1 MSEKATEIAN
11 LLSPTVESLGL
22 ELLGVEYLPAPGGA
36 TLRLYIDVPL
46 AEQPERV
53 INVDDCER
61 VSREVS
67 AQLDVEDPI
76 SGNYTLEV
84 SSPGVDRP
92 LFTLEQFARHAG
104 ESAKIVLKLAQD
116 GRRRFQGPILRIDAE
131 AGAVVFAVDGKDVQI
146 AFDNID
152 KARILPDWV
161 ALGLAPQKPNKPG
174 PKKPGHEK
182 KKPSTSRR
190 LASRARSDEM
200 SKELLLVV
208 DAVANEKGVPR
219 EVIFDAIEAALAS
232 AAKKRYPDQDVLAR
246 VTIDHKDGNYE
257 TYRRWEVVADDVVME
272 SPDRQ
277 VRLMDAI
284 EEADGVDVGD
294 YIEEQIENP
303 DFGRIAA
310 QAAKQVIVQRVREA
324 ERQQVVDAWNDRVGE
339 LITGVVKRAER
350 GNIFVDLGGNAEA
363 FIPKDK
369 GIPRDVLRPGDRV
382 RGYLAEVRSEPRGPQ
397 LFISRAAP
405 EFMIELFKLEVPEVG
420 QGLVEIKACAR
431 DPGDRAKIAVIAH
444 DTRTDPIGAC
454 IGMRGSRVQA
464 VSNELNGERV
474 DIVLWNENPANFVI
488 NAMAPAEVQS
498 IIVDE
503 DKHSMDLAV
512 AEDRLAQAIGKGGQN
527 VRLASRLT
535 GWQLNVMTADQ
546 VAAKSEAEQAAARQ
560 LFMDR
565 LEVDE
570 EISAILVSEG
580 FSTVEEIAYV
590 PVGELLAVE
599 GFDEDIVEELR
610 ARARDALLNA
620 ALAEEEGLEGTQP
633 TEDLLALE
641 GMDEE
646 TAFALA
652 EHGVRTSEDLSDL
665 AADEI
670 VDFGIEGLT
679 QERAAALILAAR
691 AEEIARLERG
701 E

>member
-1 MSEKATEIAN
+1 
-11 LLSPTVESLGL
+11 
-22 ELLGVEYLPAPGGA
+22 
-36 TLRLYIDVPL
+36 
-46 AEQPERV
+46 
-53 INVDDCER
+53 
-61 VSREVS
+61 
-67 AQLDVEDPI
+67 
-76 SGNYTLEV
+76 
-84 SSPGVDRP
+84 
-92 LFTLEQFARHAG
+92 
-104 ESAKIVLKLAQD
+104 
-116 GRRRFQGPILRIDAE
+116 
-131 AGAVVFAVDGKDVQI
+131 
-146 AFDNID
+146 
-152 KARILPDWV
+152 
-161 ALGLAPQKPNKPG
+161 
-174 PKKPGHEK
+174 
-182 KKPSTSRR
+182 
-190 LASRARSDEM
+190 M

-232 AAKKRYPDQDVLAR
+232 AAKKRYADQDVLAR
-246 VTIDHKDGNYE
+246 VTIDHKDGSYV
-257 TYRRWEVVADDVVME
+257 TFRRWEVVADDVVME

-277 VRLMDAI
+277 IRLMDAV
-284 EEADGVDVGD
+284 EEAEDPQIGD
-294 YIEEQIENP
+294 FIEEQIENP

-324 ERQQVVDAWNDRVGE
+324 ERQQVVDAWIDRVGE
-339 LITGVVKRAER
+339 LITGVVKRVER
-350 GNIFVDLGGNAEA
+350 GNVYVDLGGNAEG

-369 GIPRDVLRPGDRV
+369 GIPRDVLRAGDRV

-420 QGLVEIKACAR
+420 QGLVEIKGCAR
-431 DPGDRAKIAVIAH
+431 DPGDRAKIAVLTN
-444 DTRTDPIGAC
+444 DPRTDPIGAC

-474 DIVLWNENPANFVI
+474 DIVLWNENPASFVI

-503 DKHSMDLAV
+503 DRHSMDLAV
-512 AEDRLAQAIGKGGQN
+512 AEERLAQAIGKGGQN

-535 GWQLNVMTADQ
+535 GWQLNVMTSEQ
-546 VAAKSEAEQAAARQ
+546 VQAKSEAEQATARQ
-560 LFMDR
+560 LFMDK

-570 EISAILVSEG
+570 EIAAILVGEG
-580 FSTVEEIAYV
+580 FGTVEEIAYV
-590 PVGELLAVE
+590 PVGELLAVD

-610 ARARDALLNA
+610 ARARDALLND
-620 ALAEEEGLEGTQP
+620 ALAVEEADDAP
-633 TEDLLALE
+633 AADLLAID
-641 GMDEE
+641 GMDEA

-652 EHGVRTSEDLSDL
+652 ANGVRTSEDLSDL

-670 VDFGIEGLT
+670 LEFGIEGMD

-701 E
+701 Q